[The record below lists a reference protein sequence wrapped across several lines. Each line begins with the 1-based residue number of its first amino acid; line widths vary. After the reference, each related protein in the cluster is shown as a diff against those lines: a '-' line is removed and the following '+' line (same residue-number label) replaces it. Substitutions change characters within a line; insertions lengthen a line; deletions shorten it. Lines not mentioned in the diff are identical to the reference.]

1 MALEHR
7 SRCRWAIPTLILLNI
22 QIIEELEFKKLEAS
36 RRAIAH
42 AHARKFAVLSLGDTL
57 GCYGLSWRSEL
68 VEPIVELSSD
78 ERAVWVGVDQQIA
91 AICLSQ
97 GQIRLSL
104 ALNSNLVEI
113 RIGDKFTA
121 ALTEDEVLLF
131 NPDFYI
137 RLIKGLPDLA
147 EEIVMVDESGLE
159 IRLMSGESLFLDTQT
174 GAFLSKVA

>member
-1 MALEHR
+1 M
-7 SRCRWAIPTLILLNI
+7 NI
-22 QIIEELEFKKLEAS
+22 QIIGESEFKKIEAS

-42 AHARKFAVLSLGDTL
+42 DHARRFAVLDLGDTL

-68 VEPIVELSSD
+68 IEPIVEVSTDGLT
-78 ERAVWVGVDQQIA
+78 VWVGVDQQVA

-104 ALNSNLVEI
+104 PLNSNLVQI
-113 RIGDKFTA
+113 RVGDKLTA
-121 ALTEDEVLLF
+121 VLTEDEVLLF
-131 NPDFYI
+131 NPDFSI

>member
-1 MALEHR
+1 M
-7 SRCRWAIPTLILLNI
+7 NI
-22 QIIEELEFKKLEAS
+22 QIIGESEFKKIEAS

-42 AHARKFAVLSLGDTL
+42 DYARKFAVLDLGEIL

-68 VEPIVELSSD
+68 IEPIVEVSTDGLT
-78 ERAVWVGVDQQIA
+78 VWLGVDQQVA
-91 AICLSQ
+91 AIYMSQ

-104 ALNSNLVEI
+104 PLNSNLVQI
-113 RIGDKFTA
+113 LVGDKLTA
-121 ALTEDEVLLF
+121 VLTEDEVLLF
-131 NPDFYI
+131 NPDFSI

>member
-1 MALEHR
+1 M
-7 SRCRWAIPTLILLNI
+7 NI

-104 ALNSNLVEI
+104 ALNSNLVQFLV
-113 RIGDKFTA
+113 GDNFTA
-121 ALTEDEVLLF
+121 VLTEDEVLLF
-131 NPDFYI
+131 NPDFSI

-159 IRLMSGESLFLDTQT
+159 IRLLFGESLFVDAQT

>member
-1 MALEHR
+1 MK
-7 SRCRWAIPTLILLNI
+7 I
-22 QIIEELEFKKLEAS
+22 QIIEESEFKKIEAS

-42 AHARKFAVLSLGDTL
+42 AHARKFAVLDLGDTL

-68 VEPIVELSSD
+68 IEPIVELSSN
-78 ERAVWVGVDQQIA
+78 ELAVWVGVDQQVA
-91 AICLSQ
+91 AISLSQ

-113 RIGDKFTA
+113 RMRDKFTA

-131 NPDFYI
+131 NPDFSI

-147 EEIVMVDESGLE
+147 EEIVMADESGLE
-159 IRLMSGESLFLDTQT
+159 IRLMSGASLFVDAQT

>member
-1 MALEHR
+1 M
-7 SRCRWAIPTLILLNI
+7 NI
-22 QIIEELEFKKLEAS
+22 QIIGESEFKKIEAS

-42 AHARKFAVLSLGDTL
+42 SHARKFAVLDLGDSL
-57 GCYGLSWRSEL
+57 SCYGLSWRSEL
-68 VEPIVELSSD
+68 IEPIVEVSTDGLT
-78 ERAVWVGVDQQIA
+78 VWLGVDQQVA
-91 AICLSQ
+91 AIYMSQ

-104 ALNSNLVEI
+104 PLNSNLVQI
-113 RIGDKFTA
+113 LVGDKLTA
-121 ALTEDEVLLF
+121 VLTEDEVLLF
-131 NPDFYI
+131 NPDFSI

>member
-1 MALEHR
+1 M
-7 SRCRWAIPTLILLNI
+7 NI
-22 QIIEELEFKKLEAS
+22 QIIGESEFKKIEAS

-42 AHARKFAVLSLGDTL
+42 AHARKFAVLALGDTL

-78 ERAVWVGVDQQIA
+78 ERAVWVGVDQQVA

-104 ALNSNLVEI
+104 ALNSNLVQMLV
-113 RIGDKFTA
+113 GAKLTA
-121 ALTEDEVLLF
+121 VLTEDEVLLF
-131 NPDFYI
+131 NPDFSI

-147 EEIVMVDESGLE
+147 EEIVMVDESGFE
-159 IRLMSGESLFLDTQT
+159 ILLMSGKSLFLDTQT

>member
-1 MALEHR
+1 M
-7 SRCRWAIPTLILLNI
+7 NI
-22 QIIEELEFKKLEAS
+22 QIIGESEFKKIEAS

-42 AHARKFAVLSLGDTL
+42 NDARKFAVLDLGDPL
-57 GCYGLSWRSEL
+57 CCYGLSWRSEL
-68 VEPIVELSSD
+68 IEPIVEVSTDGLT
-78 ERAVWVGVDQQIA
+78 VWVGVDQQVA

-104 ALNSNLVEI
+104 PLNSNLVQI
-113 RIGDKFTA
+113 LVGDKLTA
-121 ALTEDEVLLF
+121 VLTEDEVLLF
-131 NPDFYI
+131 NADFSI

-159 IRLMSGESLFLDTQT
+159 IRLMSGESLFWDTQT

>member
-1 MALEHR
+1 
-7 SRCRWAIPTLILLNI
+7 LNI

-42 AHARKFAVLSLGDTL
+42 SHARKFAVLDLGDSL
-57 GCYGLSWRSEL
+57 SCYGLSWRSEL

-78 ERAVWVGVDQQIA
+78 ELTVWVGVDQQVA

-104 ALNSNLVEI
+104 AFNSNLVQI
-113 RIGDKFTA
+113 LVGDKFTTT
-121 ALTEDEVLLF
+121 LTEDEVLLF
-131 NPDFYI
+131 NPDFSI

-159 IRLMSGESLFLDTQT
+159 IRLMSGKSLFVDAQT
-174 GAFLSKVA
+174 GAFLSKVT

>member
-1 MALEHR
+1 M
-7 SRCRWAIPTLILLNI
+7 NI
-22 QIIEELEFKKLEAS
+22 QIIGESEFKKIEAS

-42 AHARKFAVLSLGDTL
+42 AHARKFAVLALGDTL

-78 ERAVWVGVDQQIA
+78 ERAVWVGVDQQVA

-104 ALNSNLVEI
+104 ALNSNLVQMLV
-113 RIGDKFTA
+113 GAKLTA
-121 ALTEDEVLLF
+121 VLTEDEVLLF
-131 NPDFYI
+131 NPDFSI
-137 RLIKGLPDLA
+137 QLIKGLPDLA
-147 EEIVMVDESGLE
+147 EEIVMVDESGFE
-159 IRLMSGESLFLDTQT
+159 ILLMSGKSLFLDTQT

>member
-1 MALEHR
+1 M
-7 SRCRWAIPTLILLNI
+7 NI
-22 QIIEELEFKKLEAS
+22 QIIGESEFKKIEAS

-42 AHARKFAVLSLGDTL
+42 DYARKFAVLDLGDSL
-57 GCYGLSWRSEL
+57 SCYGLSWRSEL
-68 VEPIVELSSD
+68 IEPIVEVSTDGLT
-78 ERAVWVGVDQQIA
+78 VWLGVDQQVA
-91 AICLSQ
+91 AIYMSQ

-104 ALNSNLVEI
+104 PLNSNLVQI
-113 RIGDKFTA
+113 LVGDKLTA
-121 ALTEDEVLLF
+121 VLTEDEVLLF
-131 NPDFYI
+131 NPDFSI

>member
-1 MALEHR
+1 M
-7 SRCRWAIPTLILLNI
+7 NI
-22 QIIEELEFKKLEAS
+22 QIIGEPEFNKIEAS
-36 RRAIAH
+36 PRAIAH
-42 AHARKFAVLSLGDTL
+42 DYARKFAVLALGDTL

-78 ERAVWVGVDQQIA
+78 ERAVWVGVDQQVA

-104 ALNSNLVEI
+104 ALNSNLVQILVGE
-113 RIGDKFTA
+113 KLTA
-121 ALTEDEVLLF
+121 VLTEDKVLLF
-131 NPDFYI
+131 NPDFSI

-147 EEIVMVDESGLE
+147 EEIVMANESGLE
-159 IRLMSGESLFLDTQT
+159 IWLMSGESLFLETQT

>member
-1 MALEHR
+1 MK
-7 SRCRWAIPTLILLNI
+7 I
-22 QIIEELEFKKLEAS
+22 QIIEESEFEKIEAS
-36 RRAIAH
+36 RRVIAH
-42 AHARKFAVLSLGDTL
+42 DHARKFAVLDLGITL
-57 GCYGLSWRSEL
+57 SCYGLSWRSEL
-68 VEPIVELSSD
+68 VKPIVELSTD
-78 ERAVWVGVDQQIA
+78 KRAVWVGVDQQIA

-113 RIGDKFTA
+113 RVGDKFTA

-131 NPDFYI
+131 NPDFSI

-159 IRLMSGESLFLDTQT
+159 IRLMSGESLFLDTKT

>member
-1 MALEHR
+1 M
-7 SRCRWAIPTLILLNI
+7 NI
-22 QIIEELEFKKLEAS
+22 QIIGESEFKKIEAS

-42 AHARKFAVLSLGDTL
+42 NDARKFAVLDLGDPL
-57 GCYGLSWRSEL
+57 CCYGLSWRSEL
-68 VEPIVELSSD
+68 IEPIVEVSTDGLT
-78 ERAVWVGVDQQIA
+78 VWVGVDQQVA

-104 ALNSNLVEI
+104 PLNSNLVQI
-113 RIGDKFTA
+113 LVWDKLTA
-121 ALTEDEVLLF
+121 VLTEDEVLLF
-131 NPDFYI
+131 NPDFSI

>member
-1 MALEHR
+1 MK
-7 SRCRWAIPTLILLNI
+7 I
-22 QIIEELEFKKLEAS
+22 QIIGESEFNKIEAS

-42 AHARKFAVLSLGDTL
+42 AHARKFSILDLGDTL

-78 ERAVWVGVDQQIA
+78 ELAVWVGVDQQVA
-91 AICLSQ
+91 AISLSQ

-104 ALNSNLVEI
+104 ALNSNLVQILVRE
-113 RIGDKFTA
+113 KLTA
-121 ALTEDEVLLF
+121 VLTEDEVLLF
-131 NPDFYI
+131 NPDFSI

-147 EEIVMVDESGLE
+147 EKIVMADESGLE
-159 IRLMSGESLFLDTQT
+159 IWLMSGESLFLDMQT

>member
-1 MALEHR
+1 M
-7 SRCRWAIPTLILLNI
+7 NI
-22 QIIEELEFKKLEAS
+22 QIIEELEFKKIDAS

-42 AHARKFAVLSLGDTL
+42 DYARKFGVLDLGDSL
-57 GCYGLSWRSEL
+57 SCYGLSWRSEL
-68 VEPIVELSSD
+68 IEPIVEVSTDGLT
-78 ERAVWVGVDQQIA
+78 VWLGVDQQVA
-91 AICLSQ
+91 AIYMSQ

-104 ALNSNLVEI
+104 PLNSNLVQI
-113 RIGDKFTA
+113 LVGDKLTA
-121 ALTEDEVLLF
+121 VLTEDEVLLF
-131 NPDFYI
+131 NPDFSI

>member
-1 MALEHR
+1 
-7 SRCRWAIPTLILLNI
+7 LNI

-104 ALNSNLVEI
+104 ALNSNLVQFLV
-113 RIGDKFTA
+113 GDNFTA
-121 ALTEDEVLLF
+121 VLTEDEVLLF
-131 NPDFYI
+131 NPDFSI

-159 IRLMSGESLFLDTQT
+159 IRLLFGESLFVDAQT

>member
-1 MALEHR
+1 M
-7 SRCRWAIPTLILLNI
+7 NI
-22 QIIEELEFKKLEAS
+22 QIIGESEFKKIEAS

-42 AHARKFAVLSLGDTL
+42 NDARKFAVLDLGDPL
-57 GCYGLSWRSEL
+57 CCYGLSWRSEL
-68 VEPIVELSSD
+68 IEPIVEVSTDGLT
-78 ERAVWVGVDQQIA
+78 VWVGVDQQVA

-104 ALNSNLVEI
+104 PLNSNLVQI
-113 RIGDKFTA
+113 LVGDKLTA
-121 ALTEDEVLLF
+121 VLTEDEVLLF
-131 NPDFYI
+131 NPDFSI